1 LIGTVAAALAVA
13 AVLAGCTGAAPRP
26 ATTPAATGS
35 AAADCAGQIRVT
47 QNLCRADSALASTLA
62 AATTGAFRDDR
73 LGALIV
79 GVWKDGKPL
88 LQGALGE
95 SLPGVPATVD
105 MHHRAGNISAGVL
118 TTVFL
123 KLVDEKKLTL
133 DAKLSTWYP
142 QVPGAQQVTLEML
155 ARSTSGYDHYPQTD
169 AFQKAFYADPFR
181 TWTIDQL
188 LPFGAAQQ
196 PAFAPGTSWKF
207 ADINFI
213 LLQGAIEKATGESL
227 NSLAQRYVYGPLRL
241 TGTTPPDNAELP
253 SPVLHAFTNERGV
266 WEEST
271 YWNPQWTKYAGGL
284 GSTQSDLRTIV
295 EAIGTGRLLSPSS
308 HALQTATE
316 NVGLGPNT
324 ASRHYAMGVA
334 VVNGW
339 VIANPSLQGY
349 RAVVAYLPKA
359 KITVVLYV
367 TLRQD
372 ADQDGRQAT
381 ALFRTLGGV
390 LAPGNAPVDLR

>member
-1 LIGTVAAALAVA
+1 VIGIVAAALTVA
-13 AVLAGCTGAAPRP
+13 AVLAGCTAGPTTGPTP
-26 ATTPAATGS
+26 ATTGRA
-35 AAADCAGQIRVT
+35 AAADCTGQVRVT
-47 QNLCRADSALASTLA
+47 QNLCRAGSELGKTLA
-62 AATTGAFRDDR
+62 AATTGAFHDDR
-73 LGALIV
+73 LGAMII
-79 GVWKDGKPL
+79 GVWKNGKPL
-88 LQGALGE
+88 LQGALGD

-123 KLVDEKKLTL
+123 KLVDEKKLAL
-133 DAKLSTWYP
+133 DATLSTWYP

-155 ARSTSGYDHYPQTD
+155 ARSTSGYEHYPQTD
-169 AFQKAFYADPFR
+169 GFQKAFYADPFR

-188 LPFGAAQQ
+188 LPFGAAE
-196 PAFAPGTSWKF
+196 PPSFAPGTSWKF

-213 LLQGAIEKATGESL
+213 LLQGAIEKATGETL
-227 NSLAQRYVYGPLRL
+227 DSLAQRYVYGPLHL

-284 GSTQSDLRTIV
+284 GSTQTDLRTIV

-308 HALQTATE
+308 HALQIGPE
-316 NVGLGPNT
+316 NVGMGPNT

-334 VVNGW
+334 VVNDW
-339 VIANPSLQGY
+339 VVANPSLQGY
-349 RAVVAYLPKA
+349 HAVVAYLPKE
-359 KITVVLYV
+359 KITVVIYV
-367 TLRQD
+367 TLSQD
-372 ADQDGRQAT
+372 ADQGGKQAT

-390 LAPGNAPVDLR
+390 LAPGSAPVDLR